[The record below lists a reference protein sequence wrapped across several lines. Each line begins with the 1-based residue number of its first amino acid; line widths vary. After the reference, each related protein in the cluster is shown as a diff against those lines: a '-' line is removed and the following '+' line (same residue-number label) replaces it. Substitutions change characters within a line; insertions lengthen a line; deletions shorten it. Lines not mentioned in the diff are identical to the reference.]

1 MLRAFGRA
9 VAAAPP
15 REPMTTPLRAAVI
28 GAGYL
33 GKFHAQ
39 KYAALE
45 GVQLAGVVDID
56 AARAR
61 EVAQSVGAQAF
72 TDYRPLLHAIDVAS
86 IVVPTEAH
94 FEVAQACLEAGV
106 HILVEKP
113 VTRTVD
119 EAQALVE
126 LAKRRG
132 LVFQVGHLERFNP
145 AILAVREQITR
156 PLFIESDR
164 LAVFKPRGTDVNV
177 VLDLMIHDIDLILSL
192 TRSEITDVR
201 SSGFNVL
208 TEAVDI
214 ANARI
219 EFADGCVADVNSSR
233 VSQQSL
239 RKLRIFQPDLYVS
252 IDCEKFHVR
261 TVRKVGGTP
270 GGMPQIVQGEQQF
283 EKADPLLAE
292 IRAFI
297 TSVREGRPPVVSGD
311 DGRRALEIALK
322 ICGQMNVTLNAVTAG
337 QEESL

>member
-1 MLRAFGRA
+1 
-9 VAAAPP
+9 
-15 REPMTTPLRAAVI
+15 
-28 GAGYL
+28 
-33 GKFHAQ
+33 
-39 KYAALE
+39 
-45 GVQLAGVVDID
+45 
-56 AARAR
+56 
-61 EVAQSVGAQAF
+61 VAQRAGAPAHA
-72 TDYRPLLHAIDVAS
+72 DYRQVLGAVDVAS

-94 FEVAQACLEAGV
+94 YEVARACLEAGV

-119 EAQALVE
+119 EAHELVQ
-126 LAKRRG
+126 LAARRG

-201 SSGFNVL
+201 SSGFKVL
-208 TEAVDI
+208 TDAVDI

-261 TVRKVGGTP
+261 TVRKEGPAAGP
-270 GGMPQIVQGEQQF
+270 EGMPRIVSHEQQF

-292 IRAFI
+292 IGAFLAA
-297 TSVREGRPPVVSGD
+297 VREGREPPVSGE
-311 DGRRALEIALK
+311 DGRRALEVALK
-322 ICGQMNVTLNAVTAG
+322 ICGQMNVALNAVTAT
-337 QEESL
+337 QEENL

>member
-1 MLRAFGRA
+1 M
-9 VAAAPP
+9 PQ
-15 REPMTTPLRAAVI
+15 PLRAAVI

-33 GKFHAQ
+33 GSFHAQ
-39 KYAALE
+39 KYAALD
-45 GVQLAGVVDID
+45 GARLVGVVDVD
-56 AARAR
+56 ANRAR
-61 EVAQSVGAQAF
+61 EVAQRAGAPAY
-72 TDYRPLLHAIDVAS
+72 TDYREVLGEIDVAS

-94 FEVAQACLEAGV
+94 FEVARACLEAGV

-113 VTRTVD
+113 VTRTVE
-119 EAQALVE
+119 EANELVQ
-126 LAKRRG
+126 LAARRG

-164 LAVFKPRGTDVNV
+164 LALFKPRGTDVNV

-201 SSGFNVL
+201 SSGFKVL
-208 TEAVDI
+208 TDAVDI

-252 IDCEKFHVR
+252 IDCGTFHVR
-261 TVRKVGGTP
+261 TVRKEGP
-270 GGMPQIVQGEQQF
+270 AASPDGMPRIVSSEQQF

-292 IRAFI
+292 IRAFLD
-297 TSVREGRPPVVSGD
+297 SVRAGREPPVTGE
-311 DGRRALEIALK
+311 DGRRALEVALK
-322 ICGQMNVTLNAVTAG
+322 ICGQMNVALNALSVS
-337 QEESL
+337 QEEDL

>member
-1 MLRAFGRA
+1 M
-9 VAAAPP
+9 PP
-15 REPMTTPLRAAVI
+15 PLRAAVI

-33 GKFHAQ
+33 GSFHAQ
-39 KYAALE
+39 KYAALD
-45 GVQLAGVVDID
+45 GARLVGVVDVD
-56 AARAR
+56 ANRAR
-61 EVAQSVGAQAF
+61 EVAQRAGAPAY
-72 TDYRPLLHAIDVAS
+72 TDYREVLGEIDVAS

-94 FEVAQACLEAGV
+94 FEVARACLEAGV

-113 VTRTVD
+113 VTRTVE
-119 EAQALVE
+119 EANELVQ
-126 LAKRRG
+126 LAARRG

-164 LAVFKPRGTDVNV
+164 LALFKPRGTDVNV

-201 SSGFNVL
+201 SSGFKVL
-208 TEAVDI
+208 TDAVDI

-252 IDCEKFHVR
+252 IDCGTFHVR
-261 TVRKVGGTP
+261 TVRKEGP
-270 GGMPQIVQGEQQF
+270 AASPDGMPRIVSSEQQF

-297 TSVREGRPPVVSGD
+297 DAVRAGREPPVSGE
-311 DGRRALEIALK
+311 DGRRALEVALK
-322 ICGQMNVTLNAVTAG
+322 ICGQMNVALNALSVS
-337 QEESL
+337 QEEDL

>member
-1 MLRAFGRA
+1 M
-9 VAAAPP
+9 PQ
-15 REPMTTPLRAAVI
+15 PLRAAVI

-33 GKFHAQ
+33 GSFHAQ
-39 KYAALE
+39 KYAALD
-45 GVQLAGVVDID
+45 GARLVGVVDVD
-56 AARAR
+56 ANRAR
-61 EVAQSVGAQAF
+61 EVAQRAGAPAY
-72 TDYRPLLHAIDVAS
+72 TDYREVLGEIDVAS

-94 FEVAQACLEAGV
+94 FEVARACMEAGV

-113 VTRTVD
+113 VTRTVE
-119 EAQALVE
+119 EANELVQ
-126 LAKRRG
+126 LAARRG

-164 LAVFKPRGTDVNV
+164 LALFKPRGTDVNV

-201 SSGFNVL
+201 SSGFKVL
-208 TEAVDI
+208 TDAVDI

-252 IDCEKFHVR
+252 IDCGTFHVR
-261 TVRKVGGTP
+261 TVRKEGP
-270 GGMPQIVQGEQQF
+270 AASPDGMPRIVSSEQQF

-292 IRAFI
+292 IRAFLDA
-297 TSVREGRPPVVSGD
+297 VRAGREPPVSGE
-311 DGRRALEIALK
+311 DGRRALEVALK
-322 ICGQMNVTLNAVTAG
+322 ICGQMNVALHAVTAS
-337 QEESL
+337 QEEDL

>member
-1 MLRAFGRA
+1 MSR
-9 VAAAPP
+9 
-15 REPMTTPLRAAVI
+15 PLRAAVI

-33 GKFHAQ
+33 GNFHAQ
-39 KYAALE
+39 KYAALQDA
-45 GVQLAGVVDID
+45 QLVAVVDVD
-56 AARAR
+56 ERRAR
-61 EVAQSVGAQAF
+61 EVAQRAGAPAH
-72 TDYRPLLHAIDVAS
+72 TDYRRVLGSVDVAS

-94 FEVAQACLEAGV
+94 YEVARACLEAGV

-113 VTRTVD
+113 VTRTVE
-119 EAQALVE
+119 EAHELVQ
-126 LAKRRG
+126 LAARRG

-201 SSGFNVL
+201 SSGFKVL
-208 TEAVDI
+208 TDAVDI

-261 TVRKVGGTP
+261 TVRKEGP
-270 GGMPQIVQGEQQF
+270 AASPEGMPRIVSHEQQF

-292 IRAFI
+292 IGAFLAA
-297 TSVREGRPPVVSGD
+297 VREGREPAVSGE
-311 DGRRALEIALK
+311 DGRRALEVALK
-322 ICGQMNVTLNAVTAG
+322 ICGQMNVALNAVTAT
-337 QEESL
+337 QEENL

>member
-1 MLRAFGRA
+1 M
-9 VAAAPP
+9 P
-15 REPMTTPLRAAVI
+15 TPLRAAVI

-33 GKFHAQ
+33 GNFHAQ
-39 KYAALE
+39 KYAALDDA
-45 GVQLAGVVDID
+45 QLVGVVDVD
-56 AARAR
+56 PARAAQ
-61 EVAQSVGAQAF
+61 VAQRVGAPAYG
-72 TDYRPLLHAIDVAS
+72 DYRELLGAIDVAS

-94 FEVAQACLEAGV
+94 HEVARACLEAGV

-113 VTRTVD
+113 VTRTVE
-119 EAQALVE
+119 EAQELVQ
-126 LAKRRG
+126 LAAKRG

-145 AILAVREQITR
+145 AILAVRDQITR

-192 TRSEITDVR
+192 TRSDITDVR
-201 SSGFNVL
+201 SSGFKVL

-261 TVRKVGGTP
+261 TVRKEGP
-270 GGMPQIVQGEQQF
+270 APAAGGMPRIVSSEQQF

-292 IRAFI
+292 IRSFLD
-297 TSVREGRPPVVSGD
+297 TVRCGREPAVSGE
-311 DGRRALEIALK
+311 DGRRALEVALK
-322 ICGQMNVTLNAVTAG
+322 ICGQMNVALNAVTAS
-337 QEESL
+337 QDEDL

>member
-1 MLRAFGRA
+1 M
-9 VAAAPP
+9 PP
-15 REPMTTPLRAAVI
+15 PLRAAVI

-33 GKFHAQ
+33 GSFHAQ
-39 KYAALE
+39 KYAALD
-45 GVQLAGVVDID
+45 GARLVGVVDVD
-56 AARAR
+56 ANRAR
-61 EVAQSVGAQAF
+61 EVAQRAGAPAY
-72 TDYRPLLHAIDVAS
+72 TDYREVLGEIDVAS

-94 FEVAQACLEAGV
+94 FEVARACLEAGV

-113 VTRTVD
+113 VTRTVE
-119 EAQALVE
+119 EANELVQ
-126 LAKRRG
+126 LAARRG

-164 LAVFKPRGTDVNV
+164 LALFKPRGTDVNV

-201 SSGFNVL
+201 SSGFKVL
-208 TEAVDI
+208 TDAVDI

-252 IDCEKFHVR
+252 IDCGTFHVR
-261 TVRKVGGTP
+261 TVRKEGP
-270 GGMPQIVQGEQQF
+270 AASPDGMPRIVSSEQQF

-297 TSVREGRPPVVSGD
+297 DAVRAGREPPVSGE
-311 DGRRALEIALK
+311 DGRRALEVALK
-322 ICGQMNVTLNAVTAG
+322 ICGQMNVALHAVTAS
-337 QEESL
+337 QEEDL

>member
-1 MLRAFGRA
+1 M
-9 VAAAPP
+9 PQ
-15 REPMTTPLRAAVI
+15 PLRAAVI

-33 GKFHAQ
+33 GSFHAQ
-39 KYAALE
+39 KYAALD
-45 GVQLAGVVDID
+45 GARLVGVVDVD
-56 AARAR
+56 ANRAR
-61 EVAQSVGAQAF
+61 EVAQRAGAPAY
-72 TDYRPLLHAIDVAS
+72 TDYREVLGEIDVAS

-94 FEVAQACLEAGV
+94 FEVARACLEAGV

-113 VTRTVD
+113 VTRTVE
-119 EAQALVE
+119 EANELVQ
-126 LAKRRG
+126 LAARRG

-164 LAVFKPRGTDVNV
+164 LALFKPRGTDVNV

-201 SSGFNVL
+201 SSGFKVL
-208 TEAVDI
+208 TDAVDI

-252 IDCEKFHVR
+252 IDCGTFHVR
-261 TVRKVGGTP
+261 TVRKEGP
-270 GGMPQIVQGEQQF
+270 AASPDGMPRIVSSEQQF

-292 IRAFI
+292 IRAFLDA
-297 TSVREGRPPVVSGD
+297 VRAGREPPVSGE
-311 DGRRALEIALK
+311 DGRRALEVALK
-322 ICGQMNVTLNAVTAG
+322 ICGQMNVALHAVTAS
-337 QEESL
+337 QEEDL

>member
-1 MLRAFGRA
+1 M
-9 VAAAPP
+9 PQ
-15 REPMTTPLRAAVI
+15 PLRAAVI

-33 GKFHAQ
+33 GSFHAQ
-39 KYAALE
+39 KYAALD
-45 GVQLAGVVDID
+45 GARLVGVVDVD
-56 AARAR
+56 ANRAR
-61 EVAQSVGAQAF
+61 EVAQRAGAPAY
-72 TDYRPLLHAIDVAS
+72 TDYREVLGEIDVAS

-94 FEVAQACLEAGV
+94 FEVARACLEAGV

-113 VTRTVD
+113 VTRTVE
-119 EAQALVE
+119 EANELVQ
-126 LAKRRG
+126 LAARRA

-164 LAVFKPRGTDVNV
+164 LALFKPRGTDVNV

-201 SSGFNVL
+201 SSGFKVL
-208 TEAVDI
+208 TDAVDI

-252 IDCEKFHVR
+252 IDCGTFHVR
-261 TVRKVGGTP
+261 TVRKEGPATSPEGIP
-270 GGMPQIVQGEQQF
+270 RIVSSEQQF

-292 IRAFI
+292 IRAFLD
-297 TSVREGRPPVVSGD
+297 SVRAGREPPVTGE
-311 DGRRALEIALK
+311 DGRRALEVALK
-322 ICGQMNVTLNAVTAG
+322 ICGQMNVALNALSVS
-337 QEESL
+337 QEEDL

>member
-1 MLRAFGRA
+1 MSR
-9 VAAAPP
+9 
-15 REPMTTPLRAAVI
+15 PLRAAVI

-33 GKFHAQ
+33 GSFHAQ

-45 GVQLAGVVDID
+45 GAQLVGVVDVD
-56 AARAR
+56 GQRAR
-61 EVAQSVGAQAF
+61 EVAQRAGAPAY
-72 TDYRPLLHAIDVAS
+72 TDYRQVLGQVDVAS

-94 FEVAQACLEAGV
+94 YEVARACLEAGV

-113 VTRTVD
+113 VTRTVE
-119 EAQALVE
+119 EAHELVQ
-126 LAKRRG
+126 LAARRS

-201 SSGFNVL
+201 SSGFKVL
-208 TEAVDI
+208 TDAVDI

-261 TVRKVGGTP
+261 TVRKEGPAASP
-270 GGMPQIVQGEQQF
+270 GGMPRIVSNEQQF

-292 IRAFI
+292 IGAFLAA
-297 TSVREGRPPVVSGD
+297 VREGREPAVSGE
-311 DGRRALEIALK
+311 DGRRALEVALK
-322 ICGQMNVTLNAVTAG
+322 ICGQMNVALNAVTAT
-337 QEESL
+337 QEEDL

>member
-1 MLRAFGRA
+1 MRK
-9 VAAAPP
+9 
-15 REPMTTPLRAAVI
+15 PLRAAVI

-33 GKFHAQ
+33 GNFHAQ

-45 GVQLAGVVDID
+45 GAQLVGVVDID

-61 EVAQSVGAQAF
+61 DVAQRAGAPAF
-72 TDYRPLLHAIDVAS
+72 SDYHAVLGAVDVAS

-94 FEVAQACLEAGV
+94 YEVARACLEAGV

-113 VTRTVD
+113 VTRTVE
-119 EAQALVE
+119 EAHELVQ
-126 LAKRRG
+126 LAAQRS

-145 AILAVREQITR
+145 AILAVRDQITR

-164 LAVFKPRGTDVNV
+164 LAIFKPRGTDVNV

-201 SSGFNVL
+201 SSGFKVL

-239 RKLRIFQPDLYVS
+239 RKLRIFQPDFYVS

-261 TVRKVGGTP
+261 TVRKEGP
-270 GGMPQIVQGEQQF
+270 PASAEGMPRIVSGEQQF

-292 IRAFI
+292 IGSFLDA
-297 TSVREGRPPVVSGD
+297 VREGREPAVSGE
-311 DGRRALEIALK
+311 DGRRALEVALK
-322 ICGQMNVTLNAVTAG
+322 ICAQMNVALNAVTASK
-337 QEESL
+337 EEDL

>member
-1 MLRAFGRA
+1 MSR
-9 VAAAPP
+9 
-15 REPMTTPLRAAVI
+15 PLRAAVI

-33 GKFHAQ
+33 GNFHAQ
-39 KYAALE
+39 KYAALQDA
-45 GVQLAGVVDID
+45 QLVAVVDVD
-56 AARAR
+56 ERRAR
-61 EVAQSVGAQAF
+61 EVAQRAGAPAH
-72 TDYRPLLHAIDVAS
+72 TDYRRVLGSVDVAS

-94 FEVAQACLEAGV
+94 YEVARACLEAGV

-113 VTRTVD
+113 VTRTVE
-119 EAQALVE
+119 EAHELVQ
-126 LAKRRG
+126 LAARRG

-201 SSGFNVL
+201 SSGFKVL
-208 TEAVDI
+208 TDAVDI

-261 TVRKVGGTP
+261 TVRKEGP
-270 GGMPQIVQGEQQF
+270 AASPEGMPRIVSHEQQF

-292 IRAFI
+292 IGAFLAA
-297 TSVREGRPPVVSGD
+297 VREGREPPVSGE
-311 DGRRALEIALK
+311 DGRRALEVALK
-322 ICGQMNVTLNAVTAG
+322 ICGQMNVALNAVTAS
-337 QEESL
+337 QEEDL